1 MPTTT
6 SNPSESFIFSESP
19 ALTGQCAVCRKSV
32 KQSIDDADNPI
43 QLEIGYKIRTIKI
56 HPGGRTFERVS
67 SDYLH
72 VCQQPLTETQQNSFR
87 GASLGEPAL
96 R

>member
-1 MPTTT
+1 MPQVTENLT
-6 SNPSESFIFSESP
+6 ESFIFAESP
-19 ALTGQCAVCRKSV
+19 ALTGQCAICQKSV
-32 KQSIDDADNPI
+32 KQTIDDADRFL

-56 HPGGRTFERVS
+56 YPGGRTFEKVS

-72 VCQQPLTETQQNSFR
+72 VCPQSFTEAQQNSFR

-96 R
+96 L